1 MLVLTYRM
9 FMYHLHTNNRSLGI
23 TTITGIGILFVGVA
37 LAFLSGSLRVD
48 RFGLKNNY
56 ILNPFLTEDFSYRT
70 SA

>member
-1 MLVLTYRM
+1 M

-23 TTITGIGILFVGVA
+23 TIITGIGIIFVGVP

-56 ILNPFLTEDFSYRT
+56 ILNPS
-70 SA
+70 